1 MSCHNHCGCMT
12 PDQVTSYVESLVNQM
27 IICGSIQAGLRAC
40 GGTTIIPG
48 GTHIVTCEQLA
59 EEVQQLINSGSISIP
74 GIQDFELKGT
84 VLYLTDQAGQTWD
97 VDLASL
103 ASKGVA
109 GFNIDTDGMLT
120 IRTVD
125 GTEFSVNLRDFVSTI
140 VENAIGN
147 ATIKNG
153 LLDKDMNLVLTDGNG
168 EQIKIDM
175 SPLIPVMVERD
186 GPLTG
191 DGTKENPLDLDLT
204 KICWQ
209 VIESMQFTEEGLV
222 IQIAN
227 QCDPITLPLDEIL
240 KVLDNKV
247 SVCVSTEQGII
258 EGTGKEGECLSLNL
272 DKLTDLII
280 KNDDLVNSIAGA
292 LDYKVKVEV
301 KQGVTGDGT
310 KANPLNVKL
319 SPDSGN
325 LLSLR
330 DNGLYY
336 GTQAAADVSTLY
348 IDPGA
353 GNDSNVGN
361 TPQAPLKTLSE
372 ASRRVR
378 ADQTSTF
385 ALRAGQT
392 FVMDWNIEASGGAT
406 RYITVYGEPRNIG
419 GDLAPNYPS
428 PEVPHYY
435 PEVMADYQ
443 RPTIRPW
450 VNYDTGNHTY
460 SINTINARDGG
471 KIIFIGINFDAK
483 PVNDVDTGHSS
494 IPADFNS
501 TWGRYNEAMA
511 YGNPA
516 GTLSFRGCT
525 FRTPECPQG
534 FNGSEPD
541 LKKATWWIL
550 AANDAQGYIS
560 SLQFQHCY
568 WPKVGNR
575 RLLYMGAAASQLYVT
590 EWPSNVAIV
599 NDQYPPI
606 ASNLHSRLLE
616 EGAITGITKDGS
628 GVPRNITTNLV
639 L

>member
-1 MSCHNHCGCMT
+1 MTCHNHCGCMT
-12 PDQVTSYVESLVNQM
+12 PEQVTSYVENLVNQL

-40 GGTTIIPG
+40 GGKTIIPG
-48 GTHIVTCEQLA
+48 GTNIVTCEQLA
-59 EEVQQLINSGSISIP
+59 EKVDELIKDGAISIP
-74 GIQDFELKGT
+74 GIQNFELKGT
-84 VLYLTDQAGQTWD
+84 VLYLTDQAGTTWD
-97 VDLASL
+97 VDLKSL
-103 ASKGVA
+103 ADKGVA
-109 GFNIDTDGMLT
+109 GFTIDDEGKLI
-120 IRTVD
+120 IRTAD
-125 GTEFSVNLRDFVSTI
+125 GTEHTVNLRDFVSKI
-140 VENAIGN
+140 VENAVGN
-147 ATIKNG
+147 TKITNG
-153 LLDKDMNLVLTDGNG
+153 LLDSDMNLVLTDGKG

-209 VIESMQFTEEGLV
+209 VIESMNFTEEGLV

-227 QCDPITLPLDEIL
+227 QCDPITLPLEEIL

-258 EGTGKEGECLSLNL
+258 EGSGKEGECLSLNL

-280 KNDDLVNSIAGA
+280 KNDNLVNSIAGA
-292 LDYKVKVEV
+292 LDYKVKVAV

-319 SPDSGN
+319 SPDNGN

-336 GTQAAADVSTLY
+336 GTQAAADVSVLY

-353 GNDSNVGN
+353 GDDNNAGN
-361 TPQAPLKTLSE
+361 HPKTPLKTLNE
-372 ASRRVR
+372 AIRRVR
-378 ADQTSTF
+378 PDQSSTF

-392 FVMDWNIEASGGAT
+392 FILDRNLEAIGGAT
-406 RYITVYGEPRNIG
+406 RSVVVYGEPRNVG

-428 PEVPHYY
+428 VEIPHYY
-435 PEVMADYQ
+435 PEIIADFQ

-450 VNYDTGNHTY
+450 INYSKDSHIY
-460 SINTINARDGG
+460 SVNTINAKDGG
-471 KIIFIGINFDAK
+471 NIIFVGVHFDAK
-483 PVNDVDTGHSS
+483 PVNDVDTKHPS
-494 IPADFNS
+494 IPADFNN

-525 FRTPECPQG
+525 FKTPECPQG

-541 LKKATWWIL
+541 LKKAGWWIIV
-550 AANDAQGYIS
+550 ASDAQGYIS
-560 SLQFQHCY
+560 SLQLQHCY
-568 WPKVGNR
+568 WPEGGNR
-575 RLLYMGAAASQLYVT
+575 RLLHMAAAAARLYVT
-590 EWPSNVAIV
+590 DWPSNVKVV
-599 NDQYPPI
+599 NDQYTPL
-606 ASNLHSRLLE
+606 ASNLRTRLLE
-616 EGAITGITKDGS
+616 EGAISGITKDTS
-628 GVPRNITTNLV
+628 GIPRNITANLV